1 MQLSQ
6 HYHLIIQKIIFKL
19 FKNLKFSFR
28 FKEMDSLANG
38 LSSIDLPNES
48 QLTEEF
54 QLLTKRMNKILN
66 QTEFNINNG
75 EYIYKEHCNELR
87 RQVQLAKE
95 TQILKIEEITDNLMN
110 EIDKFEKESLEAVS
124 KVNKEQ
130 LVNKLN

>member
-1 MQLSQ
+1 
-6 HYHLIIQKIIFKL
+6 
-19 FKNLKFSFR
+19 
-28 FKEMDSLANG
+28 MDIS
-38 LSSIDLPNES
+38 SYSIDFQSNES
-48 QLTEEF
+48 TTGSRQLNKEF
-54 QLLTKRMNKILN
+54 QSLKQRINQILN
-66 QTEFNINNG
+66 QSEFDVNNG